1 MLKRLFS
8 KKVLLSQM
16 SYSSFI
22 KLETFYKKVGVFFQA
37 NFWWVDFF
45 SPSTLH
51 LTPFVKIL
59 LEQVVTQEEFT
70 RLELGVHE
78 ALVNAV
84 IHGNRCDPKK
94 SIRVRRIITPNW
106 LILQI
111 QDEGDGVPFKQRVSN
126 LPSELDADSGRG
138 LFLIHACFD
147 DVRWSPRG
155 NRLQLASKR

>member
-1 MLKRLFS
+1 
-8 KKVLLSQM
+8 M
-16 SYSSFI
+16 SHSSLN
-22 KLETFYKKVGVFFQA
+22 KLGTFYKKVGLFSQA
-37 NFWWVDFF
+37 KFSWADFF
-45 SPSTLH
+45 SPSTLQ
-51 LTPFVKIL
+51 LKPFVKNL
-59 LEQVVTQEEFT
+59 LEKVVTEEEFK

-84 IHGNRCDPKK
+84 IHGNNCDPKK
-94 SIRVRRIITPNW
+94 TLRVRRIITPNW

-138 LFLIHACFD
+138 LFLIHSCFD

-155 NRLQLASKR
+155 NRLQIASRR